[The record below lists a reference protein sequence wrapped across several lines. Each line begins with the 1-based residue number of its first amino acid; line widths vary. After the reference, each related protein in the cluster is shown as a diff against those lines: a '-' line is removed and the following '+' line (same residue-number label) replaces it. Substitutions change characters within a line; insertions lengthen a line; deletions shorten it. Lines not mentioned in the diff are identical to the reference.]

1 MPIAPN
7 SHRLTKHADY
17 QHVYQS
23 GRRQLGKQIT
33 CFYWL
38 RQGDRQAVATG
49 PRIGLT
55 VPKALGKAVDR
66 NRIKRRMRA
75 AIRSAL
81 PRLTAAVDVVLHP
94 RRCVINLDF
103 VQLQRAVGALF
114 ADVAAHCEPTARPG
128 RPHGLTEAARP
139 AHLMKAASAQPA
151 ASTRNRTTSS

>member
-23 GRRQLGKQIT
+23 GRRRFGKQIT
-33 CFYWL
+33 CFYLL
-38 RQGDRQAVATG
+38 RQGDRQAAATG

-94 RRCVINLDF
+94 RRCVIDLDF

-114 ADVAAHCEPTARPG
+114 VDVASYCEHPARPG
-128 RPHGLTEAARP
+128 RPHGRTEAARP
-139 AHLMKAASAQPA
+139 VQAASAQPA
-151 ASTRNRTTSS
+151 ASTRDRTTSS